1 MGSRLQCT
9 IGIIYRHPK
18 SNLTKFNDRLYS
30 VLEKINSD
38 KSIQTCFIAGD
49 FNANL
54 LNSDNH
60 NPTETF
66 LNNFIS
72 NGFLPCIQLPTRIT
86 YNSATL
92 IDNIF
97 LLQKKPKKDQH
108 LTTGSFYSYITDHLP
123 CFVLLEYPSK
133 IPKKHR
139 PKIRVYNEASRI
151 NHPL

>member
-1 MGSRLQCT
+1 MALFYKQTYKAEIINNLKINSVSEEAIDVDEIWVNVETDKRLQCT

-97 LLQKKPKKDQH
+97 LLQKKLKK
-108 LTTGSFYSYITDHLP
+108 TST
-123 CFVLLEYPSK
+123 
-133 IPKKHR
+133 
-139 PKIRVYNEASRI
+139 
-151 NHPL
+151 